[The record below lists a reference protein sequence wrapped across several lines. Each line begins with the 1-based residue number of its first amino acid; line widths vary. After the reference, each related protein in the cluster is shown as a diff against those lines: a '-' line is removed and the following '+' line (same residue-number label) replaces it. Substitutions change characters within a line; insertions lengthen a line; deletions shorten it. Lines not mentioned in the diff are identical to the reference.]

1 MRHRKSGRQLNRNS
15 PHRKAMFSNMV
26 ASLVTHGRIETTEAK
41 AKELR
46 GIAEK
51 TINWSV
57 KVNELCAKDIASL
70 SREER
75 LEVMH
80 AKRMA
85 GRVLKDHNALRHL
98 FHEVAPTMAGRPGGY
113 TRVIKTR
120 QRKGDAAHMAMI
132 ELVAP
137 AASAPAAS

>member
-1 MRHRKSGRQLNRNS
+1 MRHRKSGRKLNRNS
-15 PHRKAMFSNMV
+15 SHRKAMFSNMV
-26 ASLVTHGRIETTEAK
+26 SSLVTHGRIETTEAK

-46 GIAEK
+46 GIAER

-57 KVNELCAKDIASL
+57 KVNELCAKDSTTL
-70 SREER
+70 SRDEK

-85 GRVLKDHNALRHL
+85 GRVLKDRDALTHL
-98 FHEVAPTMAGRPGGY
+98 FHELAPAMAGRPGGY

-120 QRKGDAAHMAMI
+120 VRKGDAAPMAMI
-132 ELVAP
+132 ELVAS
-137 AASAPAAS
+137 AS

>member
-1 MRHRKSGRQLNRNS
+1 MRHRKSGRKLNRNS

-26 ASLVTHGRIETTEAK
+26 SALVTNGRIETTEAK

-46 GIAEK
+46 GIAER
-51 TINWSV
+51 TITWSV
-57 KVNELCAKDIASL
+57 KVNELCSKDAASL
-70 SREER
+70 TRDER

-85 GRVLKDHNALRHL
+85 GRVLKDRVALTHL
-98 FHEVAPTMAGRPGGY
+98 FHEVGPTMAGRPGGY

-120 QRKGDAAHMAMI
+120 IRKGDAAPMAMI
-132 ELVAP
+132 ELIP
-137 AASAPAAS
+137 AL

>member
-1 MRHRKSGRQLNRNS
+1 MRHRKSGRKLNRNS
-15 PHRKAMFSNMV
+15 SHRKAMFSNMV
-26 ASLVTHGRIETTEAK
+26 SSLVTHGRIETTEAK

-46 GIAEK
+46 GIAER

-57 KVNELCAKDIASL
+57 KVNELCAKDSTTL
-70 SREER
+70 SRDEK

-85 GRVLKDHNALRHL
+85 GRVLKDRDALTHL
-98 FHEVAPTMAGRPGGY
+98 FHEVAPAMAGRPGGY

-120 QRKGDAAHMAMI
+120 VRKGDAAPMAMI
-132 ELVAP
+132 ELVAS
-137 AASAPAAS
+137 AS

>member
-1 MRHRKSGRQLNRNS
+1 MRHRKSGRKLNRNS
-15 PHRKAMFSNMV
+15 SHRKAMFSNMV
-26 ASLVTHGRIETTEAK
+26 SSLVTHGRIETTEAK

-51 TINWSV
+51 TITWSV
-57 KVNELCAKDIASL
+57 KVNELCAKDLETL

-75 LEVMH
+75 LQIMH

-85 GRVLKDHNALRHL
+85 GRVLKDHDALRVL
-98 FHEVAPTMAGRPGGY
+98 FHEVGPTMAGRPGGY

-120 QRKGDAAHMAMI
+120 QRKGDAAPMAMI

-137 AASAPAAS
+137 ASAAPAA